1 MADHQVFVATA
12 LAPFI
17 WDCRYKRCTRLCG
30 NHSLSSFPFFT
41 PSHHPFLNLII
52 MFFSAS
58 IAFTFVL
65 SLSGIAVHSAPVAQR
80 ADFVPTA
87 CTGPNGTGT
96 CTPLNVASPQPPPLP
111 AINPA
116 ACTNVSNVRSL
127 VLNVDNDCVS
137 FPTPDCTL
145 DFSDPNSFAT
155 EHFSDDSDVGD
166 LTIPIASISCEADPG
181 TVNGLFPQ

>member
-1 MADHQVFVATA
+1 
-12 LAPFI
+12 
-17 WDCRYKRCTRLCG
+17 
-30 NHSLSSFPFFT
+30 
-41 PSHHPFLNLII
+41 

-65 SLSGIAVHSAPVAQR
+65 SLSGIAVRSAPVAQR
-80 ADFVPTA
+80 ADFVPQA
-87 CTGPNGTGT
+87 CTGPSGTGT

-137 FPTPDCTL
+137 FPFPDCSIG
-145 DFSDPNSFAT
+145 DSFAT
-155 EHFSDDSDVGD
+155 EHFSDDSDD
-166 LTIPIASISCEADPG
+166 LTIPIQSISCEADPG